1 MKILLVLLGI
11 LKISGIIL
19 LVLLAV
25 IFLLLLFIL
34 LCPLAYELRGRNGE
48 EYGCE
53 APEACFGVRW
63 LLGILRLE
71 LAYGRDGLET
81 DIRLFGRR
89 LGQESGKKRD
99 AGEAE
104 LFAAERGAEDSA
116 DSGRHS
122 ETAQEKA
129 AAAGAER
136 DKEAVQAEPEPAA
149 EVLKKEELKEEKQK
163 EKKLKKEKP
172 ETKPDK
178 PFPTAR
184 AGAAG
189 RSAPLQGQYYRG
201 RRGIEPQ
208 ESWEGS
214 KPAPPEPERLNLNYF
229 KNMPDKRGFI
239 KLCSGFVKKLL
250 KAVKPK
256 RLELEGV
263 IGAGDPAY
271 TGLALAAAGMLGG
284 IYGVGINVRGDFENA
299 VAEGRISA
307 RGGFTPA
314 RLAAIA
320 VGFALK
326 KPVRK
331 IIILYLKGK

>member
-25 IFLLLLFIL
+25 IFLLLIFIL

-48 EYGCE
+48 EYGCA

-71 LAYGRDGLET
+71 LACGRDGLET
-81 DIRLFGRR
+81 EVRLFGRR
-89 LGQESGKKRD
+89 LGQESGKKSD
-99 AGEAE
+99 SGEAE
-104 LFAAERGAEDSA
+104 LFAAERGTVDAA
-116 DSGRHS
+116 DSGRRS
-122 ETAQEKA
+122 QTVQEKA
-129 AAAGAER
+129 AKASAER
-136 DKEAVQAEPEPAA
+136 DKEAVQAEHEPAVKA
-149 EVLKKEELKEEKQK
+149 PKEEELKEEKQK
-163 EKKLKKEKP
+163 EENHKKEKP
-172 ETKPDK
+172 GIKPDK
-178 PFPTAR
+178 AFSPAKP
-184 AGAAG
+184 GAAG
-189 RSAPLQGQYYRG
+189 RSAPSQGQYYRG

-208 ESWEGS
+208 ESWEAG

-239 KLCSGFVKKLL
+239 KLCLGFVKKLL
-250 KAVKPK
+250 KTIKPK

-284 IYGVGINVRGDFENA
+284 IYGSGINVRGDFENA